1 MRKFDKM
8 AEAARRDIRSSIE
21 GKDARIRDLEKEIA
35 QQQEINQKPLEN
47 VNEKAELINC
57 WESGWRGWETIS
69 RLRRL

>member
-47 VNEKAELINC
+47 VNEKAELIKLLGERVAWMGNH
-57 WESGWRGWETIS
+57 
-69 RLRRL
+69 